1 MVTQPRPQ
9 ELLEKTWAAYIEHGE
24 NAAHAARFLD
34 KPPET
39 VRCILKECRQK
50 GMHLSDGARNSM
62 SLSGLEGIEV
72 KGGHRRVYDD
82 AGKQIDTVRWS
93 APELPVEDIADRIR
107 AAFEDIPPAI
117 PTPQPEYIM
126 EDSLALLP
134 HADCHWGMVVTADQV
149 GGRPYNREIAAE
161 RFKAGVSQCVMNG
174 PPCHTA
180 YILNAGDL
188 THANDDNDAT
198 PRSKHKLKVEG
209 THMQNFD
216 LSVTLTAYKID
227 LTLQRHGRV
236 IYRAIPGNHDPN
248 TPGPLSIALRERY
261 RNEPRV
267 EVIVSEDEFWQ
278 MNWGN
283 VFLSGH
289 HGHARKPKD
298 VCPELPGRFPT
309 QWGEAKAW
317 HFFTAHKHNYQ
328 TMKYGP
334 VRHHQLPSVCSADT
348 HAAWSPY
355 DDDAGMLAM
364 TFHKSGRTTSSLLV
378 GV

>member
-1 MVTQPRPQ
+1 MATQPRPQ
-9 ELLEKTWAAYIEHGE
+9 ELLEKTWAAYQEAGSK
-24 NAAHAARFLD
+24 AGAARILG
-34 KPPET
+34 KAEST
-39 VRCILKECRQK
+39 VKCIIDECIES
-50 GMHLSDGARNSM
+50 GMHLSEGAQRAVNNAG
-62 SLSGLEGIEV
+62 LSGLEAR
-72 KGGHRRVYDD
+72 GGWIHNYDTE
-82 AGKQIDTVRWS
+82 GKKIGTTRWN
-93 APELPVEDIADRIR
+93 APESPVEDVLDKIR
-107 AAFEDIPPAI
+107 AAFDGIVPSEPVTPPEHVM
-117 PTPQPEYIM
+117 Q
-126 EDSLALLP
+126 DSLALLP
-134 HADCHWGMVVTADQV
+134 HADCHIGMVVTADQV

-161 RFKAGVSQCVMNG
+161 RFKAGASQCVMNG

-188 THANDDNDAT
+188 HHANDDRDVT
-198 PRSKHKLKVEG
+198 PRSGHKLKVEG

-216 LSVTLTAYKID
+216 LSVVLTSYKID
-227 LTLQRHGRV
+227 LALQRHGRV

-248 TPGPLSIALRERY
+248 IPGPLSIALRERY

-267 EVIVSEDEFWQ
+267 EIIVSEDEFWQ

-289 HGHARKPKD
+289 HGHARNPKD